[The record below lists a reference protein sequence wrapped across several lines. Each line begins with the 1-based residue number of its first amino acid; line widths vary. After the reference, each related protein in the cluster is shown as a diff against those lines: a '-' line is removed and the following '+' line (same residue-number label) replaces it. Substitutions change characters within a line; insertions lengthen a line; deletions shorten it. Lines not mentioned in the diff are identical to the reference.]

1 MHGAWDQCDT
11 DAPFGTLL
19 MLLDVAK
26 LHHEGDRWIILRA
39 ALGADGDK
47 IVGNLATTAKKD
59 PNTLLYTKGGRK
71 RSPSEAV
78 ISPIRS
84 ILIQVF
90 VEHAKA
96 C

>member
-26 LHHEGDRWIILRA
+26 LYHEGDPWIILRA

-59 PNTLLYTKGGRK
+59 PNTLLYTKG
-71 RSPSEAV
+71 
-78 ISPIRS
+78 
-84 ILIQVF
+84 
-90 VEHAKA
+90 
-96 C
+96 